1 MTSYTIIV
9 ENEFKIHMFNIIDV
23 KDMKY
28 ERQKQI
34 WRKSRKWKTKVNL
47 EKIKKVNVF
56 MDIILII
63 F

>member
-34 WRKSRKWKTKVNL
+34 WRKSRK
-47 EKIKKVNVF
+47 
-56 MDIILII
+56 
-63 F
+63 